1 MANVLRFVTQE
12 KRSKLKK
19 KISISSGCEIIIF
32 PGIRYNRSENIEIR
46 DENVTKR
53 RANTVKTST
62 EPKRKRG
69 T

>member
-1 MANVLRFVTQE
+1 MANVLRFVTKE

-32 PGIRYNRSENIEIR
+32 PGIRYNRSENIEVH
-46 DENVTKR
+46 DENITKR
-53 RANTVKTST
+53 RVNTVKIPT